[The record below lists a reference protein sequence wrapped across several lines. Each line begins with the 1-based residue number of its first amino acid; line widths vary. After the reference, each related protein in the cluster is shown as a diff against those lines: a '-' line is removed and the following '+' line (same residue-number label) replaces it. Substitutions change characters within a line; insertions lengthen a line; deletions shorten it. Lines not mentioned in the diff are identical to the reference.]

1 MAMKDLESS
10 LKASTAL
17 DIAAISS
24 DTTTDGNAID
34 MQGFE
39 SVMAAYHSGAY
50 TDGTYTPLVLEGD
63 TNVVGAATAVAD
75 ADLLP
80 SGTGQEASA
89 AISAAN
95 TTTKLGTEALSVM
108 YSLALYLQALLLV
121 LLLEQLLYKDTH
133 LKCLFLKQIIS
144 MVLY

>member
-17 DIAAISS
+17 NIAAISS

-63 TNVVGAATAVAD
+63 TNVVGAATPVAD

-95 TTTKLGTEALSVM
+95 TTTKIGYRGTKRYVFFSVVSTSTSSGATVGATAIQGHASEM
-108 YSLALYLQALLLV
+108 PVS
-121 LLLEQLLYKDTH
+121 
-133 LKCLFLKQIIS
+133 
-144 MVLY
+144 